1 MSFGQDMIRN
11 QQGNL
16 SANGNVYTGEE
27 ANAFPSASN
36 DVMASGAASLI
47 ASNGLSNLVQ
57 PGTLATQ
64 TPGGPNMPGLY
75 STTGFDIVSVLA
87 KVANRKDPKTVL
99 GPVDCSCSFVV
110 SVSFRLSRSSGRFE
124 TEALTWPSLIG
135 RAQVRLPN
143 RLYLAYL
150 LPIDRIRCK
159 RDLGTK
165 LSILAKPRRR
175 GRQGFQAK
183 VYRQCS
189 CRTHEAI
196 ASGGQGVSSEFDQL
210 SKGRDALVSFG
221 SGLNASNQVHSRS
234 IHLFSINLVTVVPIT
249 WDSDEVVYH
258 VGFQVDLVE
267 QPNAILRNMRDGSYQ
282 VNYTV
287 QNNPQPPLKPAAKPA
302 PEPLPPSSIGISQEM
317 LRLLPPKTQ
326 TAVLAGGEEAGKSEW
341 LRLVLANTDG
351 ECLAT
356 MAYGR
361 TEYQLTGFICIP
373 DFVHVLSLKGQF
385 QYVSPSVRRVLEY
398 EPEDLLNKHISD
410 ICHPSDIVPVMRELK
425 DATHTPSDGRQPQ
438 AINMLFRVRRKL
450 SGYIW
455 LESSGR
461 LQVESGKGRK
471 AMVLTG
477 RDRTLPAF
485 CWKALDDHGGLTD
498 TEVWAKVSLD
508 GLVLWVT
515 GCVGDIFGGRT
526 NDLVGK
532 SIYSFMAGAEDGPPG
547 PDGHSSSLAVE
558 KAISTSAEG
567 LPKRGATSVR
577 HQLIGLDGRTREVTS
592 NFFAAGSSSAG
603 PITPSRESPT
613 ASDDDVRSNVSSF
626 MEDLPFQILVQIKST
641 PTGIQKPKSAI
652 VHPLTENVFEEM
664 DTTRGTSWQY
674 ELHQLKIAN
683 RKLKDDIQA
692 LRTGQKSN
700 KSSDVEDDGKRAKAK
715 KRKANETGPQPTTDH
730 PTPLHQQTPGFGLA
744 PGRVFKTWS

>member
-1 MSFGQDMIRN
+1 MSVSRSISSN
-11 QQGNL
+11 NP
-16 SANGNVYTGEE
+16 T
-27 ANAFPSASN
+27 PSCETCETDPTRSITR
-36 DVMASGAASLI
+36 SRTIPSL
-47 ASNGLSNLVQ
+47 LSNLQ
-57 PGTLATQ
+57 RNQLQNPCHHRRSASRRKCCACSLPKRRRPCWLAEKRQ
-64 TPGGPNMPGLY
+64 ASRN
-75 STTGFDIVSVLA
+75 GFDWYWRIRMVSVL
-87 KVANRKDPKTVL
+87 R
-99 GPVDCSCSFVV
+99 SVV
-110 SVSFRLSRSSGRFE
+110 TSNFRL
-124 TEALTWPSLIG
+124 T
-135 RAQVRLPN
+135 
-143 RLYLAYL
+143 
-150 LPIDRIRCK
+150 
-159 RDLGTK
+159 
-165 LSILAKPRRR
+165 
-175 GRQGFQAK
+175 
-183 VYRQCS
+183 
-189 CRTHEAI
+189 
-196 ASGGQGVSSEFDQL
+196 
-210 SKGRDALVSFG
+210 
-221 SGLNASNQVHSRS
+221 HSR
-234 IHLFSINLVTVVPIT
+234 
-249 WDSDEVVYH
+249 
-258 VGFQVDLVE
+258 
-267 QPNAILRNMRDGSYQ
+267 R
-282 VNYTV
+282 
-287 QNNPQPPLKPAAKPA
+287 K
-302 PEPLPPSSIGISQEM
+302 
-317 LRLLPPKTQ
+317 
-326 TAVLAGGEEAGKSEW
+326 
-341 LRLVLANTDG
+341 
-351 ECLAT
+351 
-356 MAYGR
+356 
-361 TEYQLTGFICIP
+361 P

-438 AINMLFRVRRKL
+438 AINMLFRVRRKM

-613 ASDDDVRSNVSSF
+613 ALDDDTGSNVSSF